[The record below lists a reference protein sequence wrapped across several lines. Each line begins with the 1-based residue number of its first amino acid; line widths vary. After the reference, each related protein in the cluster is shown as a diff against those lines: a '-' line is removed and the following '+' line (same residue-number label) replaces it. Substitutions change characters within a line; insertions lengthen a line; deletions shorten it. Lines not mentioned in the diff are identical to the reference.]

1 MLTEDQNTII
11 YIMFLN
17 GMVFLGLNFIAQ
29 VIVFPGE
36 RGSKVKGYMLIVAAF
51 TAFSAQQEFRGLVA
65 LGFSAEKIQTILFT
79 GFIAPTFFISLVY
92 YRIKKN
98 SQIKENETQNST
110 EEIDGHN

>member
-1 MLTEDQNTII
+1 MMTEDQNTIV

-17 GMVFLGLNFIAQ
+17 GIVFLGLNFIAQ

-36 RGSKVKGYMLIVAAF
+36 RGSKVQGYMFIIAAI

-65 LGFSAEKIQTILFT
+65 LGFSAEKVQTILLT
-79 GFIAPTFFISLVY
+79 GFIAPIFFISLVY
-92 YRIKKN
+92 YRVKKN
-98 SQIKENETQNST
+98 RLLKEDETQNPP

>member
-17 GMVFLGLNFIAQ
+17 GIIFLGLNFIAQ

-36 RGSKVKGYMLIVAAF
+36 RGSKVRGYMLIVAAI

-65 LGFSAEKIQTILFT
+65 LGFSAEKIQTILMA
-79 GFIAPTFFISLVY
+79 GFIAPIFFISLVY

-98 SQIKENETQNST
+98 RQIKEDEIQNNPKEINE
-110 EEIDGHN
+110 HH

>member
-17 GMVFLGLNFIAQ
+17 GIVFLGLNFVAQ
-29 VIVFPGE
+29 AIVFPGAQ
-36 RGSKVKGYMLIVAAF
+36 GSKIKGYMLIVAVI

-65 LGFSAEKIQTILFT
+65 LGFSAEKVQNILLI

-92 YRIKKN
+92 YRIKK
-98 SQIKENETQNST
+98 SRQINKN
-110 EEIDGHN
+110 

>member
-17 GMVFLGLNFIAQ
+17 GIIFLGLNFIAQ

-36 RGSKVKGYMLIVAAF
+36 PGSKVRGYMFIVAAIA
-51 TAFSAQQEFRGLVA
+51 AFSAQQEFRGLVA
-65 LGFSAEKIQTILFT
+65 LGFSAEKIQTILLI
-79 GFIAPTFFISLVY
+79 GFIAPIFFISLVY

-98 SQIKENETQNST
+98 RQIKENEN
-110 EEIDGHN
+110 G